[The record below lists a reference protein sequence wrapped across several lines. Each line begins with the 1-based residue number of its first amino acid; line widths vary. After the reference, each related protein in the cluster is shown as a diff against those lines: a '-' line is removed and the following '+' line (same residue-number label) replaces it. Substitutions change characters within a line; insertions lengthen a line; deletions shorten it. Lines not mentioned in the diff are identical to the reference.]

1 MNQECHDYID
11 IESALTREYREN
23 HLYFMTKP
31 PQPRLKRHNRTVTTK
46 NQDPHAELAGD
57 KLASLPALTVYY
69 DGACPVC
76 TREIAGYRRQPGA
89 DACAWVDASRCDES
103 AFGAGLTREAALK
116 RLHVRHADGRLDDGV
131 LGFANLWMAL
141 PRMAWLGRLAAWAP
155 VTWVLEAA
163 YAVFLTIR
171 QVWRP
176 TVLTLPWPASVTADL
191 RSDHAGEVGAVQI
204 YRGVLAVSRDPAVRA
219 FALHHLETEQQHLAC
234 IEGHLPAAARSR
246 LLPAWRVAGWLT
258 GALPALAG
266 PRAVY
271 ATVAAVESFVDQH
284 YAEQIGH
291 IDRLLSEPA
300 AQDTGGDTLAALADL
315 RSDLQACRQDELRH
329 REEALVAGVAV
340 GPMVRVWA
348 AAVGSGSAW
357 AVALARRW

>member
-1 MNQECHDYID
+1 MNQADS
-11 IESALTREYREN
+11 SA
-23 HLYFMTKP
+23 
-31 PQPRLKRHNRTVTTK
+31 
-46 NQDPHAELAGD
+46 AA
-57 KLASLPALTVYY
+57 LPALTVYY

-89 DACAWVDASRCDES
+89 EACAWVDASRCDE
-103 AFGAGLTREAALK
+103 AALGAGLTREAALK
-116 RLHVRHADGRLDDGV
+116 RLHVRHADGRLADGV

-155 VTWVLEAA
+155 VTWALEAA
-163 YAVFLTIR
+163 YSVFLTVR
-171 QVWRP
+171 QLWRP
-176 TVLTLPWPASVTADL
+176 AATSPTSPIPQTPPTPPTLLTPATIAKTATTLPWPASVTADL

-204 YRGVLAVSRDPAVRA
+204 YRGVLAFSRDPAVRA
-219 FALHHLETEQQHLAC
+219 FAQHHLATEQQHLAC
-234 IEGHLPAAARSR
+234 IEAHLPAASRSR
-246 LLPAWRVAGWLT
+246 LLPAWRLAGWLT

-291 IDRLLSEPA
+291 LDRLLA
-300 AQDTGGDTLAALADL
+300 APVTHGTDLSALVAL
-315 RSDLQACRQDELRH
+315 RSDLQTCRQDELRH
-329 REEALVAGVAV
+329 RDEALAAGVAV
-340 GPMVRVWA
+340 GPWVRAWT
-348 AAVGSGSAW
+348 AAVGGGSAW